1 MSSVNLI
8 IMLIIGSMEAVD
20 VFDLIERMAALIRS
34 EERKKCAELGL
45 QPVHLQV
52 LDYLSRCNRYSDTPA
67 ALTNYL
73 GMTRGTVS
81 QTVLLLVKKG
91 YVKKTADKADRRVVH
106 LSLLPEG
113 ETILKQ
119 ARPSDL
125 FKRASLIFKENAF
138 VNHEIIFIEALTSL
152 QKANRSQSFGL
163 CRTCQHFTRLATG
176 FHCGLTQESLSYSDS
191 EKICQEHSIL

>member
-1 MSSVNLI
+1 
-8 IMLIIGSMEAVD
+8 MEAVD

-34 EERKKCAELGL
+34 EERKKCAAGGL

-52 LDYLSRCNRYSDTPA
+52 LDYLARCNRYSDTPA

-81 QTVLLLVKKG
+81 QTLLLLEKKG
-91 YVKKTADKADRRVVH
+91 YVKKTADNTDRRMVH

-113 ETILKQ
+113 ETLLQ
-119 ARPSDL
+119 QVRPNDL
-125 FKRASLIFKENAF
+125 FARAALIFKENAA
-138 VNHEIIFIEALTSL
+138 VNSEIIFVNALIAL
-152 QKANRSQSFGL
+152 QKANSSQSFGL
-163 CRTCQHFTRLATG
+163 CKSCQYFTKLADG
-176 FHCGLTQESLSYSDS
+176 FQCGLTKELLSRSDS

>member
-1 MSSVNLI
+1 METVN
-8 IMLIIGSMEAVD
+8 
-20 VFDLIERMAALIRS
+20 VFDLIERMTALIRS

-81 QTVLLLVKKG
+81 QTVLLLEKKG
-91 YVKKTADKADRRVVH
+91 YLKKTADESDRRAVH

-113 ETILKQ
+113 EIILKQ
-119 ARPSDL
+119 ARAVDL

-138 VNHEIIFIEALTSL
+138 VNHEIIFLKALTAL

-163 CRTCQHFTRLATG
+163 CRTCQHFMRLPTG
-176 FHCGLTQESLSYSDS
+176 FQCGLTKESLSHSDS

>member
-1 MSSVNLI
+1 
-8 IMLIIGSMEAVD
+8 MEKVD
-20 VFDLIERMAALIRS
+20 VFDLVERMAALIRS
-34 EERKKCAELGL
+34 EERKKCTELGL

-81 QTVLLLVKKG
+81 QTLLLLVNKG
-91 YVKKTADKADRRVVH
+91 FIKKTADATDRRMVH

-113 ETILKQ
+113 NAILKQ
-119 ARPSDL
+119 ARTSEL
-125 FKRASLIFKENAF
+125 FIQAALIFKKHNITGHQDIF
-138 VNHEIIFIEALTSL
+138 VKALTSL
-152 QKANRSQSFGL
+152 QKANKSHSFGL
-163 CRTCQHFTRLATG
+163 CKTCQYFTVTQNG
-176 FHCGLTQESLSYSDS
+176 FRCGLTKEALSQSDS